1 MYLLDDGLLEP
12 IYRSAEIAYLPY
24 KWVDDISLESI
35 YLELCYRLNEL
46 SPPNNWKGPVV
57 LDKY

>member
-46 SPPNNWKGPVV
+46 SPPNNWKGP
-57 LDKY
+57 

>member
-1 MYLLDDGLLEP
+1 MYPLADGLLEP

-24 KWVDDISLESI
+24 KWVGNISLESI
-35 YLELCYRLNEL
+35 YLELCYRLNDL